1 MAQLTINLTNG
12 KTETCQTVKSEAA
25 MWNFLRKVRDSLT
38 DKALKAG
45 VRALVKTEDGTL
57 FKDITFRRNSKG
69 KIEMPN
75 AVKETCRRQ
84 LEKARKAAKAA
95 AEKAAARKAKRAEA
109 NRRYRAKKKV
119 MKEAAKAVVT
129 NVAEENKESKAA

>member
-1 MAQLTINLTNG
+1 MAQLTINLVCG
-12 KTETCQTVKSEAA
+12 KTETTHTVKSEAA
-25 MWNFLRKVRDSLT
+25 MWNLLRSVRDTLT
-38 DKALKAG
+38 DKNLKEG
-45 VRALVKTEDGTL
+45 TRAVVHTADGKL

-95 AEKAAARKAKRAEA
+95 AEKAAARKARKAEA
-109 NRRYRAKKKV
+109 NRRYRAKKA
-119 MKEAAKAVVT
+119 AAKAAAAAALK
-129 NVAEENKESKAA
+129 NEQVATAA